1 MFCTTVG
8 VVLVGSNPS
17 PATLQKRPLTSGD
30 AGQGPMSCG
39 LSGPRFVKPLSR
51 VDLAV
56 GNGCDLQK
64 RQSHEMAAVA
74 GMRLRKDSG
83 AESVAVWGR

>member
-1 MFCTTVG
+1 VRAEWTTVREAA
-8 VVLVGSNPS
+8 V
-17 PATLQKRPLTSGD
+17 AW
-30 AGQGPMSCG
+30 
-39 LSGPRFVKPLSR
+39 

-74 GMRLRKDSG
+74 GMRLREDSG
-83 AESVAVWGR
+83 AESVWPFGDRDDT